1 MSGIGNNLLL
11 QQFYRIHTFMRFTVF
26 SGCPLTPIRQIISDQ
41 LRLSDIKV
49 TTIINWLMIG
59 LSNLNCTLSLSY
71 TNKQNYKW
79 RVSDPFSND
88 KFF

>member
-11 QQFYRIHTFMRFTVF
+11 QFYRIHTFMLFTVF
-26 SGCPLTPIRQIISDQ
+26 SGCPLTPIRQNLTDQ
-41 LRLSDIKV
+41 LRVSDIKV

-59 LSNLNCTLSLSY
+59 LSNLNCTFSLSY

-88 KFF
+88 NIF

>member
-1 MSGIGNNLLL
+1 MSVIGNNLLF
-11 QQFYRIHTFMRFTVF
+11 QQFSFQWLPSHI
-26 SGCPLTPIRQIISDQ
+26 PIRQIITDQ

-59 LSNLNCTLSLSY
+59 LSNLNCTFSLSY